1 MYKRTFI
8 ILFIILVGFGLWVNI
23 LLTLTINLMKYIKP
37 KLFHTTILDEHITT
51 RKYKRNFT
59 WEHDQ
64 DYTWNGI
71 CWPFD
76 HEPTYFKTTRMKS
89 FNKLEYRTCPEDWFM
104 IKLYNVYDS
113 CGISYIWHIYYPCY
127 NRQNWYYSDN
137 LTLVIEGG

>member
-1 MYKRTFI
+1 
-8 ILFIILVGFGLWVNI
+8 
-23 LLTLTINLMKYIKP
+23 MKYIKP

-64 DYTWNGI
+64 DCYEMVYVDL
-71 CWPFD
+71 D
-76 HEPTYFKTTRMKS
+76 HEPTYLKQLEWNL

-137 LTLVIEGG
+137 LTLVIEGDKYDLNKMNCVHHIVN